1 MNLRRFSFLAILILL
16 LAFGHESNA
25 QLSPDYYSA
34 TCPDAATIVRNVL
47 ARTLQSYPRMG
58 ASLVRLHF
66 HDCFVQGCDG
76 SILLDNSP
84 LIRSEKGSISNA
96 RSSRGFNVVDNMKA
110 AVERYCPGVVS
121 CADILAIASEAA
133 VSMAGGPSW
142 DVQLGRRDRRVANI
156 TKANM
161 RIPRGSESLQSI
173 ITKFAVFGLTL
184 TDVVALSGAH
194 TFGKGRCLIIR
205 DRLYNFKGTGKPDPT
220 LSLVRLK
227 TLRKT
232 CSVQGALANLD
243 PVTNFKFDNQYY
255 TNLQNGKGLFSSDQ
269 QLFSTNMASSVALVN
284 RYSNN
289 QTEFFVNF
297 ARSMIKMGNIMP
309 LTGNR
314 GEVRLN
320 CRRVN

>member
-66 HDCFVQGCDG
+66 HDCFVQ
-76 SILLDNSP
+76 
-84 LIRSEKGSISNA
+84 EKGSISNA